1 MPEKKAK
8 KKVAKKISSTK
19 VSKNYGAQSIQ
30 VLEGLDPVRK
40 RPGMYIGGTGLTGLH
55 HMIWEVVDNAIDEA
69 MAGHATA
76 CHVRVL
82 PGNVIEVS
90 DNGRG
95 IPVDKHPTTK
105 KSTLETVLT
114 ILHAGGKF
122 GGDESGYK
130 VSGGLHGVGVSVVN
144 ALSEWTRAEVKR
156 DGKVYV
162 QEYKRGKPKG
172 AVKAVGKCK
181 KDDTGTTITFKA
193 DHEIFED
200 TTFNFETIVKHLRN
214 QAYLTKAFTIKIED
228 YRQTGLEPG
237 KDDLTDITA
246 ITSKDLCKVLRH
258 GFYFD
263 AGIVSFVK
271 FLNRGREIKNNVPFY
286 IEKTI
291 DDVAVEVSLQY
302 TDQFT
307 ERLHAFANNVANP
320 EGGTHVAGFRTALTR
335 TINSYARKNNLLKE
349 KDANL
354 TADDMRE
361 GLTCVINVKITDP
374 QFEGQTKGKLNNV
387 EVRGAVQAAINEEFT
402 EYLEQHPKDAKAI
415 IEKCLLT
422 ARARTAARAAKDAVL
437 RKGALEGM
445 TLPGKLSDCTSRRAE
460 DSELYIVEGDSAG
473 GSAKQGRDRMFQAI
487 LPLRGKLVNVEK
499 TTLDKI
505 VKSDSLKPMIIAFG
519 VGIGEALNI
528 EKLRYHK
535 IILMADADV
544 DGSHIRT
551 LLLTFLF
558 RQFRQLI
565 EDGYVYIAQP
575 PLYQIKKGK
584 QIEYAYIE
592 EDKARILKE
601 MGVTDEEVSEEVEGE
616 VPEEADGEAATTKVE
631 EKAKAKKVN
640 IQRYKGLGE
649 MNPEQLWETTMDPQT
664 RKMMQV
670 TIEDAEAADNVFEL
684 LMGAEVAPRK
694 HFIQTH
700 AKTVENIDV

>member
-1 MPEKKAK
+1 MAAKKATK
-8 KKVAKKISSTK
+8 KAVKSASTK
-19 VSKNYGAQSIQ
+19 VSKDYGAQSIQ

-69 MAGHATA
+69 MAGHATK
-76 CHVRVL
+76 CRVRIL

-122 GGDESGYK
+122 GGEDSGYK

-156 DGKVYV
+156 DGKVHV

-172 AVKAVGKCK
+172 NVKAIGKCK

-193 DHEIFED
+193 DGEIFED
-200 TTFNFETIVKHLRN
+200 TTFNFDTVVKHLRN
-214 QAYLTKAFTIKIED
+214 QAYLTKAFAIEIED
-228 YRQTGLEPG
+228 YRQTGLEPDKAG
-237 KDDLTDITA
+237 LTDIAA
-246 ITSKDLCKVLRH
+246 IATEDVHKVLRH

-263 AGIVSFVK
+263 AGIISFVK
-271 FLNRGREIKNNVPFY
+271 FLNRGREVKNATPFY
-286 IEKTI
+286 VEKSA

-320 EGGTHVAGFRTALTR
+320 EGGTHVSGFRTALTR
-335 TINSYARKNNLLKE
+335 TLNAYARKNNILKE
-349 KDANL
+349 KDTNL

-361 GLTCVINVKITDP
+361 GLTCVINVKIADP

-387 EVRGAVQAAINEEFT
+387 EVRGAVQSVINEELT

-445 TLPGKLSDCTSRRAE
+445 TLPGKLADCSSRKAE

-473 GSAKQGRDRMFQAI
+473 GSAKQGRDRHFQAI

-505 VKSDSLKPMIIAFG
+505 VKSDSLKPMIIALG

-528 EKLRYHK
+528 DKLRYHK
-535 IILMADADV
+535 VILMADADV

-551 LLLTFLF
+551 LLLTFFF

-565 EDGYVYIAQP
+565 EDGYIYIAQP

-584 QIEYAYIE
+584 QIEYAYVE
-592 EDKARILKE
+592 EDKTRILKE
-601 MGVTDEEVSEEVEGE
+601 MGVTDDEVSETVEGE
-616 VPEEADGEAATTKVE
+616 EPEEGVE
-631 EKAKAKKVN
+631 EVKAENVAKKRKVN

-700 AKTVENIDV
+700 AKTVEIDV

>member
-1 MPEKKAK
+1 MAASKASPKKATTK
-8 KKVAKKISSTK
+8 KA
-19 VSKNYGAQSIQ
+19 YGASSIQ

-69 MAGHATA
+69 MAGYATS
-76 CHVRVL
+76 CEVSIL
-82 PGNVIEVS
+82 PGNVIQVS

-122 GGDESGYK
+122 GGEDSGYK

-144 ALSEWTRAEVKR
+144 ALSEWTTAQVKR
-156 DGKVYV
+156 DGKVYE
-162 QEYKRGKPKG
+162 QEYKRGVPKG
-172 AVKAVGKCK
+172 NVKTIGKCK

-193 DHEIFED
+193 DEEIFED
-200 TTFNFETIVKHLRN
+200 TTFNFDTVVKHLRN
-214 QAYLTKAFTIKIED
+214 QAYLTKAFRISIQD
-228 YRQTGLEPG
+228 LRDVTG
-237 KDDLTDITA
+237 DTDA
-246 ITSKDLCKVLRH
+246 YKARRH

-263 AGIVSFVK
+263 AGIISFVK
-271 FLNRGREIKNNVPFY
+271 FLNRGKTTQNTVPFY
-286 IEKTI
+286 VEKTA
-291 DDVAVEVSLQY
+291 DDVAVEISLQY
-302 TDQFT
+302 TDSFT
-307 ERLHAFANNVANP
+307 EKLHAFANNVANP
-320 EGGTHVAGFRTALTR
+320 DGGTHVAGFRTALTR
-335 TINSYARKNNLLKE
+335 TLNNYARKNNILKE
-349 KDANL
+349 KDDNL

-361 GLTCVINVKITDP
+361 GLTCVLNVKIADP

-387 EVRGAVQAAINEEFT
+387 EVRGAVASVVNEELT
-402 EYLEQHPKDAKAI
+402 EYLEQNPKDAKAI

-445 TLPGKLSDCTSRRAE
+445 TLPGKLSDCSTRRAE
-460 DSELYIVEGDSAG
+460 DAELYIVEGDSAG
-473 GSAKQGRDRMFQAI
+473 GSAKQGRDRHFQAI

-505 VKSDSLKPMIIAFG
+505 VKADSLKPMIIALG
-519 VGIGEALNI
+519 VGIGEALNLD
-528 EKLRYHK
+528 KLRYHK

-551 LLLTFLF
+551 LLLTFFF
-558 RQFRQLI
+558 RQFRELI
-565 EDGYVYIAQP
+565 EKGHVYIAQP

-584 QIEYAYIE
+584 QVEYAYIE
-592 EDKARILKE
+592 EDKDRILRE
-601 MGVTDEEVSEEVEGE
+601 MGISDEEVSEVAEGE
-616 VPEEADGEAATTKVE
+616 VEEESSE
-631 EKAKAKKVN
+631 EKVVKKSPKAN

-649 MNPEQLWETTMDPQT
+649 MNPEQLWETTMDPAT

-670 TIEDAEAADNVFEL
+670 TIEDAEAAENVFEL